1 MASIVGSIF
10 GIVVCGVVGAVG
22 GWQLVNGIGL
32 AGVPAAL
39 AAALAGV
46 VLAAALW
53 VAGTALLRAL
63 GLIR

>member
-1 MASIVGSIF
+1 
-10 GIVVCGVVGAVG
+10 VVCGGIGAVG
-22 GWQLVNGIGL
+22 GWLLATGIGL

-46 VLAAALW
+46 VIAAALW
-53 VAGTALLRAL
+53 VAGTALLRAR

>member
-1 MASIVGSIF
+1 MASIVGSIL
-10 GIVVCGVVGAVG
+10 GIVVCGGVGAIG
-22 GWQLVNGIGL
+22 GWQLATGIGL

-46 VLAAALW
+46 VIAAALW

-63 GLIR
+63 GLTR

>member
-1 MASIVGSIF
+1 MASIVGSIL
-10 GIVVCGVVGAVG
+10 GIVVCGGIGAVG
-22 GWQLVNGIGL
+22 GWLLATGIGL

-46 VLAAALW
+46 VIAAALW
-53 VAGTALLRAL
+53 VAGTALLRAR